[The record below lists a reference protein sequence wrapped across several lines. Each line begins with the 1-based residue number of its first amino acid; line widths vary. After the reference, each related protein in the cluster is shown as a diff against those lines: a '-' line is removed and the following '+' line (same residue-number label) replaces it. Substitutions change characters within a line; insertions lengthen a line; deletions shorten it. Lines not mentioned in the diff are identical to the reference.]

1 MQLDLAI
8 VIPVGP
14 GDTAWRLLLPQL
26 VDWPV
31 GELML
36 VFAEDQLPEGPG
48 PETLEPRVRLAT
60 APRGRA
66 QQQNA
71 GAALTSARWLWFLH
85 ADSLLSPAAQGA
97 VTRHLQGDT
106 RALGFFDLR
115 FLNDGP
121 ALMALNSMG
130 AWLRSRCLRLP
141 FGDQGF
147 VLSRALF
154 EQLGGFDADLSSGED
169 HDLVWR
175 ARAAGAAIRPL
186 RAALYTSA
194 RKYAQLGWWRT
205 TLLHL
210 RTTASQARVFSRK
223 AVLARV
229 HK

>member
-14 GDTAWRLLLPQL
+14 GDTAWRQLLPQL

-31 GELML
+31 RELVI
-36 VFAEDQLPEGPG
+36 VFADGHLPERPR
-48 PETLEPRVRLAT
+48 PESLEPRVRVAT

-66 QQQNA
+66 SQQNA
-71 GAALTSARWLWFLH
+71 GAALTSAPWLWFLH
-85 ADSLLSPAAQGA
+85 ADSLLSPAAFGA
-97 VTRHLQGDT
+97 VTRHLRGDA
-106 RALGFFDLR
+106 RALGYFDLR

-121 ALMALNSMG
+121 ALMALNSIG

-147 VLSRALF
+147 VLSRTLF
-154 EQLGGFDADLSSGED
+154 QQLGGFDVGLSSGED

-175 ARAAGAAIRPL
+175 ARAARAAIRPL
-186 RAALYTSA
+186 RAALHTSA

-210 RTTASQARVFSRK
+210 RTTASQARVFARK
-223 AVLARV
+223 AGLP
-229 HK
+229 K